1 MVFIW
6 GKNFS
11 SHQPC
16 FFPQLTK
23 KPYLNRWFEAMCQ
36 NTYREDRRRTDRYYL
51 QVCLKTTNMN
61 TQYFPQE
68 IKFIA
73 LSLW

>member
-6 GKNFS
+6 GRNFS

-16 FFPQLTK
+16 FFPQLMK
-23 KPYLNRWFEAMCQ
+23 RPYLNRWFGAMRQ
-36 NTYREDRRRTDRYYL
+36 NTYREDRRKIDKYYL
-51 QVCLKTTNMN
+51 QVCLKTTN
-61 TQYFPQE
+61 TQSSPQE

-73 LSLW
+73 LSL